1 MYSFKI
7 DLIKKEISLY
17 DQQLIELE
25 IIVNHFDDLL
35 DLDDQIVVQYIH
47 LEYIS
52 AWKSS

>member
-1 MYSFKI
+1 
-7 DLIKKEISLY
+7 LLY

-35 DLDDQIVVQYIH
+35 DLDDQIVVQHIH

-52 AWKSS
+52 AWKKIV

>member
-7 DLIKKEISLY
+7 DLIKEEILLY

-35 DLDDQIVVQYIH
+35 DQIVVQHIH